1 MVGLFLIMREAKF
14 IKKNVEKWNKYQHEP
29 SDDPDEMADRFITL
43 LDDLSYAKTFYPKSK
58 VTNWINGIAATIYQ
72 SIYQNK
78 KQSFPGIVLF
88 WKYELPLLFKRYH
101 KVLLFT
107 FSLFVGIVIL
117 GVLSSIVDPDYTR
130 QYFDNHVQAGYYD
143 ETIARIRAGDPF
155 GVYKDDNQF
164 SMFVRIAFN
173 NINVAFRTVVLGVL
187 FGIGTLLSMWNNG
200 IMLACFQY
208 IFFSQGLGWQSI
220 MVIWIHGTIEISSLV
235 IASCAGFIIGTGWL
249 FPGTYTRRQAF
260 LRSAKDAVKIC
271 IALVPFFILAAFL
284 ESYIT
289 HLMSNTF
296 QKNSTNIGLPVPISV
311 IILLGSVL
319 LIWWYFIYFP
329 LRLHKNG
336 FSLRDGKILKNGVP
350 YEK

>member
-14 IKKNVEKWNKYQHEP
+14 IKKNVEKWNKYQKEP
-29 SDDPDEMADRFITL
+29 SNDPDEMADRFITL

-78 KQSFPGIVLF
+78 KQSFPAIVLF
-88 WKYELPLLFKRYH
+88 WKYELPLLFRRYH

-107 FSLFVGIVIL
+107 FLLFLGIVTL
-117 GVLSSIVDPDYTR
+117 GVLSSIVDPNYAR
-130 QYFDNHVQAGYYD
+130 QYFDHHVQAGYYD
-143 ETIARIRAGDPF
+143 ETISRIRSGDPF
-155 GVYKDDNQF
+155 GVYKDENQF

-173 NINVAFRTVVLGVL
+173 NINVAFRSVISGVL
-187 FGIGTLLSMWNNG
+187 FGIGTIFSMWSNG

-235 IASCAGFIIGTGWL
+235 IASCAGFILGTGWL

-271 IALVPFFILAAFL
+271 IALVPFFIIAAFL

-296 QKNSTNIGLPVPISV
+296 QNNSTNIGLPVPISV
-311 IILLGSVL
+311 LILSGSSY
-319 LIWWYFIYFP
+319 LIWWYFISNP
-329 LRLHKNG
+329 LRLTKKG
-336 FSLRDGKILKNGVP
+336 FSLRDGKILKNGAP